1 MTPPRVG
8 RTIRVRI
15 DRGPTTGTVP
25 GTGPRGN
32 PAANRAGIARPSASG
47 PLMRVDRRPGVGAVA
62 TGAGRPCWR
71 APRLL
76 GRAPLPADPRE
87 CPPLPSDARTALEDG
102 LAALGLD
109 DLPAQAVAD
118 LEGHLRL
125 LLAWTGAVNLT
136 AIRDPLAA
144 VAAHVLD
151 SLAALPLLRASG
163 VGELLDLGSGG
174 GYPGLP
180 LAITLPAR
188 RALLVDSIAK
198 KARFLATT
206 VAALGLAA
214 PVEVAAV
221 RAESLA
227 ADPHHRERWAA
238 VTARAVASLPDLVEI
253 AFPLLAVGG
262 VLVAWKR
269 TGIDEETRR
278 AMPALVALGGGT
290 LELIE
295 TRAPVPAG
303 HVLVACRKAGRTP
316 AGWPRPPAERAR
328 HPW

>member
-1 MTPPRVG
+1 
-8 RTIRVRI
+8 
-15 DRGPTTGTVP
+15 
-25 GTGPRGN
+25 
-32 PAANRAGIARPSASG
+32 
-47 PLMRVDRRPGVGAVA
+47 MRVDRRPGVGAVA

-87 CPPLPSDARTALEDG
+87 CPALPANARAALADG

-109 DLPAQAVAD
+109 DLPARAVAD

-151 SLAALPLLRASG
+151 SLAAVPLLRAGG
-163 VGELLDLGSGG
+163 VGEILDLGSGG

-180 LAITLPAR
+180 LAIALPAR

-198 KARFLATT
+198 KARFLATA
-206 VAALGLAA
+206 VAGLGLAGR
-214 PVEVAAV
+214 VEIATA

-227 ADPHHRERWAA
+227 ADPRHRGRWTA
-238 VTARAVASLPDLVEI
+238 VTARAVAALPDLVEV
-253 AFPLLAVGG
+253 AFPLLAPGG

-269 TGIDEETRR
+269 TGIDDETRR
-278 AMPALVALGGGT
+278 ALPALAALGGGT
-290 LELIE
+290 LEVIDTAE
-295 TRAPVPAG
+295 PVPAG
-303 HVLVACRKAGRTP
+303 HVLVACRKVGRTP